1 MTIRKQH
8 LSLTLVVAVLFSMLA
23 LTLAPLAGAATDP
36 VVLDPEEIADLQ
48 YMREEEKLA
57 RDVYQTMY
65 QAWRLPV
72 FTNIAS
78 SEQTHMDAVLTLL
91 ERYDVDDPAAGNAP
105 GELTNQDLQTLYDR
119 LVAQGRQSVTEAL
132 RVGIAI
138 EEIDI
143 RDLIEAIADTEH
155 ADIVRVYENLKR
167 GSENHLRAFVRTLE
181 RRTGETYEPQFLDQ
195 DTYDEIMA
203 GRSGLGGGNG
213 AGIGNGNGNGNGAGI
228 GNGNGN
234 SNGAGNAAERG
245 RGGRSR
251 SGR

>member
-1 MTIRKQH
+1 MTIHKQH

-23 LTLAPLAGAATDP
+23 LTLAPVAGAAADP
-36 VVLDPEEIADLQ
+36 VVLDPDEIADLQ

-65 QAWRLPV
+65 QAWRLPL

-78 SEQTHMDAVLTLL
+78 SEQTHMDTVLTLL
-91 ERYDVDDPAAGNAP
+91 ERYDVDDPVAGNAS
-105 GELTNQDLQTLYDR
+105 GEFTNQDLQALYDR

-181 RRTGETYEPQFLDQ
+181 RRTGETYEPQVLDQ

-203 GRSGLGGGNG
+203 SRSGLGGGNG
-213 AGIGNGNGNGNGAGI
+213 AGM

-234 SNGAGNAAERG
+234 SNGAGNGAERS

>member
-1 MTIRKQH
+1 MTLRKQH

-23 LTLAPLAGAATDP
+23 LTLAPVAGAAADP
-36 VVLDPEEIADLQ
+36 VVLDPDEIADLQ

-78 SEQTHMDAVLTLL
+78 SEQTHMDTVLTLL

-105 GELTNQDLQTLYDR
+105 GEFDNQDLQALYDR

-155 ADIVRVYENLKR
+155 ADIARVYENLKR

-203 GRSGLGGGNG
+203 SRSGLGGGNG
-213 AGIGNGNGNGNGAGI
+213 AGM

-234 SNGAGNAAERG
+234 SNGNSNGAGNGAERS

>member
-1 MTIRKQH
+1 MTIHKQH

-23 LTLAPLAGAATDP
+23 LTLAPVAGAAADP
-36 VVLDPEEIADLQ
+36 VVLDPDEIADLQ

-65 QAWRLPV
+65 QAWRLPL

-78 SEQTHMDAVLTLL
+78 SEQTHMDTVLTLL
-91 ERYDVDDPAAGNAP
+91 ERYDIDDPSAGNAP
-105 GELTNQDLQTLYDR
+105 GEFTNQDLQALYDR

-181 RRTGETYEPQFLDQ
+181 RRTGETYEPQVLDQ

-203 GRSGLGGGNG
+203 SRSGLGGGNG
-213 AGIGNGNGNGNGAGI
+213 AGM

-234 SNGAGNAAERG
+234 SNGNSNGAGNGAERS